1 MIRQDDDRIV
11 FSSERGRLCPECGAA
26 SGNCRCKKKT
36 KAKKNTASQS
46 TPPPPPGDGTV
57 RVSRTRRGRK
67 GKTVTLVEGV
77 PGSADE
83 LRDLASDLKK
93 RCGTGGAIKEGVI
106 EIQGDQRETLVSAL
120 EGRGFRVK
128 VSGG

>member
-11 FSSERGRLCPECGAA
+11 FSSERGRLCPECGSA
-26 SGNCRCKKKT
+26 SGSCRCKKKT
-36 KAKKNTASQS
+36 KTKKKRANPS
-46 TPPPPPGDGTV
+46 TSPPPPGDGTV

-77 PGSADE
+77 AVSADA

>member
-1 MIRQDDDRIV
+1 MGRQDDDRIV
-11 FSSERGRLCPECGAA
+11 FSSEHGRLCPHCGAP
-26 SGNCRCKKKT
+26 SGRCRCKKK
-36 KAKKNTASQS
+36 KAAA
-46 TPPPPPGDGTV
+46 PPPTGDGIV

-77 PGSADE
+77 LVSSDA

-93 RCGTGGAIKEGVI
+93 RCGTGGAIKEGII

-120 EGRGFRVK
+120 EEKGFRVK

>member
-1 MIRQDDDRIV
+1 MSRQDDDRIV
-11 FSSERGRLCPECGAA
+11 FSSERGRLCSECGAP
-26 SGNCRCKKKT
+26 SGNCRCKKK
-36 KAKKNTASQS
+36 KKTTTSQS
-46 TPPPPPGDGTV
+46 TTHPPAGDGTV

-77 PGSADE
+77 AVSADE

-120 EGRGFRVK
+120 EERGFRVK